1 MKRVL
6 FLADLNPNKLGSMEE
21 FGLFLSEELH
31 KRGDVCY
38 LGFVAF
44 PQEDLK
50 RRFET
55 AGAKIIVFREA
66 NSLLSSLQKM
76 ISLYTF
82 IQKAKIDIVHVNFS
96 GLTDID
102 IIGVHFSTA
111 KIIFTDHNSGVLAK
125 RNNVKKV
132 LLRLVHFLLFY
143 RVSRFIAVSD
153 FVRDRLRHSNYV
165 KNEKC
170 ITIYNGINLQRFNP
184 SEKILARNMLRF
196 PLSCTIVCSVA
207 MHIPEKG
214 IHFLLQALAILV
226 HKNGVKDITAIIV
239 GEGWY
244 TDELKAMT
252 EKLNLSNHVQYLGRR
267 SDVQTI
273 IAASDMVV
281 VPSVWEEA
289 FGLIIAEAM
298 ASERPV
304 VASRIGGIPEL
315 IDHGHTGVLFEPGNI
330 DALAQAIFVLLKN
343 PTYRQSLAKAA
354 LAKAHERFDISQ
366 QITKLID
373 IYETVEL
380 S

>member
-6 FLADLNPNKLGSMEE
+6 FLADLNPNKFGSMEE
-21 FGLFLSEELH
+21 FALFLSEEI
-31 KRGDVCY
+31 KQRGDVCY
-38 LGFVAF
+38 LGFVAL
-44 PQEDLK
+44 PQIDLK
-50 RRFET
+50 RRFES
-55 AGAKIIVFREA
+55 AGAKIIVFGKA
-66 NSLLSSLQKM
+66 NSLLSSLRKM

-82 IQKAKIDIVHVNFS
+82 IRKAKIDIVHVNFS

-111 KIIFTDHNSGVLAK
+111 KIIYTDHNSGVLAK
-125 RNNVKKV
+125 RNNVKKIM
-132 LLRLVHFLLFY
+132 LRLVHFLLFH

-153 FVRDRLRHSNYV
+153 FVRERLHHSNYV
-165 KNEKC
+165 KNKKI
-170 ITIYNGINLQRFNP
+170 ITIYNGINLARFFP

-196 PLSCTIVCSVA
+196 PLSSTIVCSVA

-214 IHFLLQALAILV
+214 IHFLLQALGILV
-226 HKNGVKDITAIIV
+226 HKKGVKDITAVIV

-244 TDELKAMT
+244 TNELKT
-252 EKLNLSNHVQYLGRR
+252 LTDNLNLSNHVQYLGRR

-330 DALAQAIFVLLKN
+330 DALAQAIFVLVKN

-354 LAKAHERFDISQ
+354 LVKAHELFGISQ

-373 IYETVEL
+373 IYEKAV
-380 S
+380 SS